1 MVTYCKYCG
10 ELHDK
15 NSLCKRYQ
23 QELRQH
29 PEWLG
34 EMTDFVTAAAEYH
47 LISSQALDSVSKI
60 INQHIGTNFSFEGA
74 HQLVRDAQVFQK
86 LNEDA
91 FAKCGAFA
99 DAQSAKMWLD
109 AHPLGVCLKKRLI
122 GAAQEVDWLRSE
134 QGKRLLTK
142 AVLLNGNYPGI
153 DGEIVSRLTGK
164 VTERVTVKAAA
175 TAGGINTNLHGVIKS
190 LEKGTLSPNSTLLGV
205 GGTKEKLIKQLQ
217 ALISD
222 PKYKGNKEILREAL
236 KNMKVEESGTNKSV
250 VGSMRRL
257 YDKVEDGQA
266 NPYVT
271 VEQAGKMMGKG
282 AVIGTAIELS
292 ISSVKNY
299 ISYKHGKISAKQ
311 AFAEIGEDST
321 KGALSGAAT
330 AGIGIMLP
338 SGPIGWVA
346 ATAIMMVV
354 RPTLQNTLDEVFG
367 KGAYREIMNASGYVA
382 ATSQNTAGLLSVIAE
397 NVTKYQENRRQTK
410 KDMTV
415 ACRTIKETDKLLDE
429 IDELLD

>member
-10 ELHDK
+10 ELH
-15 NSLCKRYQ
+15 NENLLCKRYQ
-23 QELRQH
+23 DELHKH

-34 EMTDFVTAAAEYH
+34 EMTDFATAAAEYH
-47 LISSQALDSVSKI
+47 LISSQALDSAARVV
-60 INQHIGTNFSFEGA
+60 NQHLGTHFSFEGA
-74 HQLVRDAQVFQK
+74 QQLARDAQVFQK

-99 DAQSAKMWLD
+99 DAQSAKAWLN
-109 AHPLGVCLKKRLI
+109 AHPMGVCLKKRLI

-134 QGKRLLTK
+134 QGRHLLTK
-142 AVLLNGNYPGI
+142 SVLLNGNYPGI
-153 DGEIVSRLTGK
+153 DGVTINRLTGN

-175 TAGGINTNLHGVIKS
+175 TTGGINTNVRGVIES
-190 LEKGTLSPNSTLLGV
+190 LEKGRLSPNDTLFGV
-205 GGTKEKLIKQLQ
+205 EGTKDKLIEQLQ
-217 ALISD
+217 KSIND
-222 PKYKGNKEILREAL
+222 PEYTGNKEILREAL
-236 KNMKVEESGTNKSV
+236 KMKVEERGTNESV

-257 YDKVEDGQA
+257 YDKVENGQA

-271 VEQAGKMMGKG
+271 IEQAGKMVGKG
-282 AVIGTAIELS
+282 AVIGAAIELS
-292 ISSVKNY
+292 VSSVKNF
-299 ISYKHGKISAKQ
+299 IAYKHGKINAEQ
-311 AFAEIGEDST
+311 AFVEIGEDAT
-321 KGALSGAAT
+321 KGALSGASA

-382 ATSQNTAGLLSVIAE
+382 ATAQNTAELLGIIAE
-397 NVTKYQENRRQTK
+397 NAARYHENRRQIK
-410 KDMTV
+410 KNLTTD
-415 ACRTIKETDKLLDE
+415 RQTIKATNDILDK